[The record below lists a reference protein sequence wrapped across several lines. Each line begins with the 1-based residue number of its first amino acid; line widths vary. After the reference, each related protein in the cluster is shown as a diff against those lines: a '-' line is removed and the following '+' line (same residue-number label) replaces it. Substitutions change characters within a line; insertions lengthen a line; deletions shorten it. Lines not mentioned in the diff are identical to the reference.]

1 MKVLSEGGDI
11 GGEKGKVAS
20 SVDPFFSFFF
30 FEKRH
35 RGLADL
41 RLLPI
46 YAKGE
51 AVCKD
56 AYRERRLPYIYCLR
70 RHPPRFL
77 RVTTLYLIL
86 GRLRIRIRIIGVVK
100 PAVNNIK

>member
-1 MKVLSEGGDI
+1 MQVYRALDCY
-11 GGEKGKVAS
+11 
-20 SVDPFFSFFF
+20 
-30 FEKRH
+30 
-35 RGLADL
+35 L
-41 RLLPI
+41 

-51 AVCKD
+51 PVCKD

-70 RHPPRFL
+70 YPLRFL

-86 GRLRIRIRIIGVVK
+86 GRLRIRIIGVVK

>member
-30 FEKRH
+30 QKRH

-70 RHPPRFL
+70 HPPRFL

-86 GRLRIRIRIIGVVK
+86 GRLRIRIIGIVK